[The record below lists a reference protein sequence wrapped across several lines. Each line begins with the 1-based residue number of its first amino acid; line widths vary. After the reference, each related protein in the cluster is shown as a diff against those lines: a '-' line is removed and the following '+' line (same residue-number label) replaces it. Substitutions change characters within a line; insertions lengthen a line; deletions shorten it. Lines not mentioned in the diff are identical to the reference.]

1 MGLRI
6 AMLTAVFPPSVGGIQ
21 THTLRLS
28 QRLVAQ
34 GAQVVVLTRHHQGLP
49 RREFVDGVEVLRLGQ
64 GDARREVATATYLA
78 ESLRELMS
86 RRHALDVMHAHQ
98 MLSPTTTGLLARKA
112 LGIPLVI
119 NPHACGPEGDV
130 QYLRR
135 AHWLAGGWRLEAAR
149 RWADA
154 FVSISEPIRQE
165 LRDSG
170 IEEDRIWRIANG
182 VDLEAFRPASPEER
196 HALRARLGLPQG
208 PIVTYS
214 GRLSPEKGVDV
225 LLEAWAL
232 LVRSR
237 PEATLVLLGNGPE
250 EAALRRRVAERGLG
264 SSVRL
269 MGAVADVPAWLRASD
284 VFALASR
291 TEGLPV
297 ALLEGMACGLPCV
310 ATRVGGTPEVLE
322 DGVHGR
328 LVPSEAP
335 QALAQGLLDAL
346 EPGTGASWGAT
357 ARERVAARFSL
368 EAIAHRLLQLY
379 GGLVQE
385 RTFAR
390 SSAGTA

>member
-34 GAQVVVLTRHHQGLP
+34 GAQVVVLTRHHRGLP
-49 RREFVDGVEVLRLGQ
+49 RREFVEGVEVLRLGQ

-78 ESLRELMS
+78 ESLKELVA

-135 AHWLAGGWRLEAAR
+135 APWLAGGWRLEAAR

-182 VDLEAFRPASPEER
+182 VDLEAFRPASPGER
-196 HALRARLGLPQG
+196 HALRARLGLPPG

-214 GRLSPEKGVDV
+214 GRLAPEKGVDV

-237 PEATLVLLGNGPE
+237 PKATLVLLGNGPE

-264 SSVRL
+264 TSVRL

-297 ALLEGMACGLPCV
+297 ALLEGMACGLPSV

-335 QALAQGLLDAL
+335 PALAQGLLDAL
-346 EPGTGASWGAT
+346 EPGPGAAWGAT

-390 SSAGTA
+390 SSAGTV

>member
-49 RREFVDGVEVLRLGQ
+49 RQEFMEGVEVLRLGQ

-78 ESLRELMS
+78 DSLRVLVS
-86 RRHALDVMHAHQ
+86 RRGELDVMHAHQ
-98 MLSPTTTGLLARKA
+98 MLSPTSVGLLARKA

-119 NPHACGPEGDV
+119 NPHACGPQGDV
-130 QYLRR
+130 HSLRN
-135 AHWLAGGWRLEAAR
+135 AHWLAGGWRLGAAR

-154 FVSISEPIRQE
+154 FVSISEPIREE
-165 LRDSG
+165 LRASG
-170 IEEDRIWRIANG
+170 IGEDRLWRIANG
-182 VDLEAFRPASPEER
+182 VDLDTFRPAGAEER

-208 PIVTYS
+208 PVVTYS
-214 GRLSPEKGVDV
+214 GRLAPEKGVDV

-232 LVRSR
+232 LVRAR

-250 EAALRRRVAERGLG
+250 EAALRGRVAQLG
-264 SSVRL
+264 VGDSVRL

-297 ALLEGMACGLPCV
+297 ALLEGMACALPSV

-328 LVPSEAP
+328 LVPSETP
-335 QALAQGLLDAL
+335 GALAKGLLEAL
-346 EPGTGASWGAT
+346 DPGTGLRWGAA
-357 ARERVAARFSL
+357 ARERVEARFSL
-368 EAIAHRLLQLY
+368 DAIAHRLLQLY
-379 GGLVQE
+379 GGLVHE
-385 RTFAR
+385 RAFAR
-390 SSAGTA
+390 SSAGTV